1 MTDTIEKLDQEI
13 MLLDKQLEIDKNMF
27 AYNMLNGMGVAMI
40 KELETPPSKSK
51 IFKEKIQNFFYK
63 LFNIF

>member
-27 AYNMLNGMGVAMI
+27 AYNMLNGMGDAMI